1 MTIEERFKYAEQ
13 KRAEAFGND
22 SVSGIAF
29 WDGYIAALEDS
40 KDYRKASEVAK
51 ELIKHLAKFVDDK
64 EMLMS
69 FYGKSGWFIKVDDVT
84 DFIADIN
91 RMYAEGKG

>member
-1 MTIEERFKYAEQ
+1 MTIDERNKYAEQ
-13 KRAEAFGND
+13 KRDEAFSKD
-22 SVSGIAF
+22 SLSGISY

-40 KDYRKASEVAK
+40 KDYRNATEVAK
-51 ELIKHLAKFVDDK
+51 EIIKHLAKFVEDK

-91 RMYAEGKG
+91 RMYEEGKG